1 MKENN
6 PNLDY
11 YTYALNKDE
20 AVESSPSTPPS
31 DAPQATQNTPP
42 PPSSNTNELAAQR
55 EKTAR
60 SAFSRIGVAVT
71 VMIVVW
77 LAINLAVSIF
87 ALAINPDLISS
98 PTFSIFAS
106 TLPLIIIAI
115 PVAYAVM
122 KNLPTATPQVRPPI
136 GGAKLIVILFM
147 CMGVM
152 IAGNLISNL
161 ALSFFTAITG
171 HEPLNSLDIV
181 LDAPIWVI
189 TLCTVILS
197 PIFEEIL
204 CRGFIL
210 RRLLPY
216 GEIPAIVLSSAIF
229 ACIHGNLFQFV
240 YAFGV
245 GAIFALVYL
254 RTGRFRYC
262 VILHIIVNALGS
274 LFSVFFLS
282 QMDPDFVKIILEG
295 ANIATNDPA
304 FLEMMLENIVPLM
317 LMGLYVMTQYA
328 MAFAGILLLILFWK
342 KVKIVRKENDLN
354 LSRSLTL
361 GASSVGGVLLIIVAI
376 LFTLLNN
383 GFIGA

>member
-11 YTYALNKDE
+11 YTYALHKDE
-20 AVESSPSTPPS
+20 TVENTPTTDPSIAPKTP
-31 DAPQATQNTPP
+31 QNTSPEP
-42 PPSSNTNELAAQR
+42 NTAPASLAAER

-60 SAFSRIGVAVT
+60 SAFSRIGVAVV

-77 LAINLAVSIF
+77 LSANLAVTVF
-87 ALAINPDLISS
+87 ALAANPDLINS
-98 PTFSIFAS
+98 PSFAVLSS
-106 TLPLIIIAI
+106 TLPLILIAI

-122 KNLPTATPQVRPPI
+122 KNLPTATPEVRPPI
-136 GGAKLIVILFM
+136 GGAKLVIILFI

-152 IAGNLISNL
+152 IAGNLISSL
-161 ALSFFTAITG
+161 AMSFFSGITG
-171 HEPLNSLDIV
+171 LEPHNSLDLV
-181 LDAPIWVI
+181 LDAPIWVV
-189 TLCTVILS
+189 TLCTVSLS

-204 CRGFIL
+204 CRGLIL
-210 RRLLPY
+210 RRMLPY

-245 GAIFALVYL
+245 GAIFALLYL

-262 VILHIIVNALGS
+262 VILHIAVNALGS

-282 QMDPDFVKIILEG
+282 QMDPDFVKILLEG
-295 ANIATNDPA
+295 ATNAASDSV
-304 FLEMMLENIVPLM
+304 FLEMIFENMVPLM
-317 LMGLYVMTQYA
+317 LMGLYSLTQYA
-328 MAFAGILLLILFWK
+328 MAFAGILLLIVFWK

-361 GASSVGGVLLIIVAI
+361 SATSVGGILLIITAVF
-376 LFTLLNN
+376 FTLLNN
-383 GFIGA
+383 GFLGV

>member
-20 AVESSPSTPPS
+20 AVESSPSTPSP
-31 DAPQATQNTPP
+31 DAPQTTQNTPP
-42 PPSSNTNELAAQR
+42 PPSSNTNELTAQR

-171 HEPLNSLDIV
+171 HEPLNSLDVV

-216 GEIPAIVLSSAIF
+216 G
-229 ACIHGNLFQFV
+229 
-240 YAFGV
+240 
-245 GAIFALVYL
+245 
-254 RTGRFRYC
+254 
-262 VILHIIVNALGS
+262 
-274 LFSVFFLS
+274 
-282 QMDPDFVKIILEG
+282 
-295 ANIATNDPA
+295 
-304 FLEMMLENIVPLM
+304 
-317 LMGLYVMTQYA
+317 
-328 MAFAGILLLILFWK
+328 
-342 KVKIVRKENDLN
+342 
-354 LSRSLTL
+354 
-361 GASSVGGVLLIIVAI
+361 
-376 LFTLLNN
+376 
-383 GFIGA
+383 

>member
-11 YTYALNKDE
+11 YTYALHKDE
-20 AVESSPSTPPS
+20 AVENTP
-31 DAPQATQNTPP
+31 TTPP
-42 PPSSNTNELAAQR
+42 PASPQAPQNTSPEPNTSTAALAAER

-60 SAFSRIGVAVT
+60 SAFSRIGVAVV

-77 LAINLAVSIF
+77 LFANLAVSVF
-87 ALAINPDLISS
+87 ALAANPNLINS
-98 PTFSIFAS
+98 PTFAVLSS
-106 TLPLIIIAI
+106 TLPLILIAI

-122 KNLPTATPQVRPPI
+122 KNLPTATPEVRPPI

-161 ALSFFTAITG
+161 AMSFFTAFTG
-171 HEPLNSLDIV
+171 LEPLNSLDIV
-181 LDAPIWVI
+181 LDAPIWVV

-216 GEIPAIVLSSAIF
+216 GEIPAIVISSIIF

-245 GAIFALVYL
+245 GAIFALLYL

-262 VILHIIVNALGS
+262 VILHIVVNALGS

-282 QMDPDFVKIILEG
+282 QMDPDFVKILLEG
-295 ANIATNDPA
+295 ATNAANDPS
-304 FLEMMLENIVPLM
+304 FMEMVLENIVPLM
-317 LMGLYVMTQYA
+317 LMGLYSMTEFA
-328 MAFAGILLLILFWK
+328 MSFAGILLLIVFWK
-342 KVKIVRKENDLN
+342 KVKIVRKESDLN

-361 GASSVGGVLLIIVAI
+361 GATSVGGILLIIIAV

-383 GFIGA
+383 GFLGV